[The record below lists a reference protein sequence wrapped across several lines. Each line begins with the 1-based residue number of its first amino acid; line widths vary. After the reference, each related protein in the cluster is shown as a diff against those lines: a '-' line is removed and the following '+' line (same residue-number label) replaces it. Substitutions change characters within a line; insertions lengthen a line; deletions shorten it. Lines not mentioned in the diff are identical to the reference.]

1 LIAAVRLGVEVRVLI
16 DAVGARYSVPSIL
29 CHFREN
35 GVTVA
40 VFNGNVIMG
49 LRLPYA
55 NLRTHRKILI
65 VDGKIALTG
74 GMNIRA
80 ALWRFD
86 APGLVVQQL
95 L

>member
-1 LIAAVRLGVEVRVLI
+1 L
-16 DAVGARYSVPSIL
+16 
-29 CHFREN
+29 REG

-40 VFNGNVIMG
+40 VFTGNVILG

-65 VDGKIALTG
+65 VEGTIALTG

-80 ALWRFD
+80 GFSEEATCESFAHDTHFSVTGPFVADLF
-86 APGLVVQQL
+86 
-95 L
+95 